1 VSPRLMTR
9 LERALG
15 GAAARAH
22 RRPLPALL
30 LALAL
35 VGIGGWSATRLSL
48 NTDLTELL
56 PRSFESV
63 KGLEKL
69 KTNFGGIGYVAVAGY
84 DAEPEALR
92 RFARDMAPKIEALPG
107 VRFVEYER
115 ANTFFEERALY
126 YLSLED
132 LGEVEQRIRAREKY
146 ERRQKN
152 PMYIKFDDEEV
163 PSLDFSDIEARYSG
177 QSSRRLA
184 GQGEP
189 FYLDPQAKMV
199 VLLAKPEGNSSDLSF
214 SRRVVGQVE
223 RFLAT
228 QDLKPYGPTFKIQ
241 ITGTY
246 KKKIDQQAQIAR
258 DLSSASTVA
267 LVMLFG
273 YLLFHFRSV
282 LAVILNLLPVM
293 ASLAWT
299 YGLVGWMY
307 ASVNLLT
314 GFLAAILGGLG
325 IEHGIHL
332 LGRYE
337 ALRGRG
343 ATSEDATRE
352 AFSHTG
358 MAALISALVAALTF
372 LSLAISEFRAFREFG
387 VIAALGMLLVVGAY
401 VLVLPALL
409 AVANRFGWRPSGG
422 SVVTGSR
429 SELARW
435 FLLPRFRRAVA
446 VVMGVWLLILFFN
459 ARNATFNYDFAALED
474 NSLPSFVYDK
484 ATNKVLGYSQ
494 TPVVVL
500 TPDPVAERAVVAEL
514 QRRKKELGA
523 ASTVDFVAALD
534 DLVPQQQ
541 PEKQQVLASI
551 GEVLD
556 KVKRDGLEP
565 DQRAKFDDLKKMVA
579 AQPFTRADLPASVRR
594 QFMGIK
600 EDRTGFVLVFPAI
613 SLADGSKVRQ
623 FAAEVRAITA
633 PGGQQLSAA
642 GEAMVLADIIDMVT
656 REMPV
661 ILTAAVVSVLLV
673 MALTL
678 ASFKLAVL
686 CLSPTV
692 VSLIALT
699 GLMPMF
705 DLQFNYLNIIVL
717 TVLIGVTVDAGVHLV
732 SRLQTAGEDF
742 TAVYGETGRAICG
755 GILTS
760 AVGFGAML
768 LADHPGLNSIGQMAN
783 LGFATN
789 LLVMLLA
796 FPAFLL
802 PILTRKATAPG
813 AEQVRPAGQS
823 KETKKESSPP

>member
-1 VSPRLMTR
+1 MTR

-15 GAAARAH
+15 AAASRAH

-30 LALAL
+30 IALAL
-35 VGIGGWSATRLSL
+35 VALGVWSAARLTL

-56 PRSFESV
+56 PESFESV
-63 KGLEKL
+63 KGLDQL
-69 KTNFGGIGYVAVAGY
+69 KQNFGGIGYVVVAGY

-92 RFARDMAPKIEALPG
+92 RFADDMAPKIEALPG
-107 VRFVEYER
+107 IRFVEYQR
-115 ANTFFEERALY
+115 ATSFFDDRALY

-132 LGEVEQRIRAREKY
+132 LAEVEQRIRAREKY

-152 PMYIKFDDEEV
+152 PMYIKLDEEEV
-163 PSLDFSDIEARYSG
+163 PSLDFSDIEKKYSG
-177 QSSRRLA
+177 QSSRRLS
-184 GQGEP
+184 GDGESY
-189 FYLDPQAKMV
+189 YLDPQQRMV
-199 VLLAKPEGNSSDLSF
+199 VLLAKPEGNSSDLAF
-214 SRRVVGQVE
+214 SKRVVDEVN
-223 RFLAT
+223 RFLRS
-228 QDLKPYGPTFKIQ
+228 QDLSRYGPTFKIQ
-241 ITGTY
+241 LTGTY
-246 KKKIDQQAQIAR
+246 KKKVDQQGQIAR

-267 LVMLFG
+267 LALLVG
-273 YLLFHFRSV
+273 YLMFHFRSGV
-282 LAVILNLLPVM
+282 AVIFNLLPVM
-293 ASLAWT
+293 ASLVWT
-299 YGLVGWMY
+299 YGMVSLLYG
-307 ASVNLLT
+307 SVNLLT

-337 ALRGRG
+337 ALRDRG
-343 ATSEDATRE
+343 QSSEMATRE

-358 MAALISALVAALTF
+358 VAAFISALVAAVTF

-387 VIAALGMLLVVGAY
+387 VIAALGMMLVVGSY

-409 AVANRFGWRPSGG
+409 GLATRFKWGISAA
-422 SVVTGSR
+422 VVTGSR
-429 SELARW
+429 SQLARW

-446 VVMGVWLLILFFN
+446 IVMGVWLLALSFN
-459 ARNATFNYDFAALED
+459 SPNATFNYDFAALED

-484 ATNKVLGYSQ
+484 LTNKVLGYSQ

-500 TPDPVAERAVVAEL
+500 TPDPVTERAVVAEL
-514 QRRKKELGA
+514 TRRRKERGP

-541 PEKQQVLASI
+541 AEKQQILASI

-556 KVKRDGLEP
+556 KVRRDGLDA
-565 DQRAKFDDLKKMVA
+565 DQRRQFDELKMRVA
-579 AQPFTRADLPASVRR
+579 AQPFTRADLPESVRR

-600 EDRTGFVLVFPAI
+600 ESRTGFVLVFPAI
-613 SLADGSKVRQ
+613 SLADGAKVRE
-623 FAAEVRAITA
+623 FAGEVRSIEA
-633 PGGQQLSAA
+633 PDGQQLHAA

-656 REMPV
+656 REMPL
-661 ILTAAVVSVLLV
+661 ILTAALLSVLLV
-673 MALTL
+673 MAFTL

-692 VSLIALT
+692 VSLVALT
-699 GLMPMF
+699 GLMPLF
-705 DLQFNYLNIIVL
+705 QLQFNYLNIIVL
-717 TVLIGVTVDAGVHLV
+717 TVLIGVTVDAGVHLI
-732 SRLQTAGEDF
+732 SRLQTADEDF
-742 TAVYGETGRAICG
+742 TTVYGETGRAICG

-802 PILTRKATAPG
+802 PILTKRRGGASG
-813 AEQVRPAGQS
+813 AEQQRPSGVSNEA
-823 KETKKESSPP
+823 TKESASS